1 MRMPFRPSFLVT
13 LLAVALLVGCDK
25 QDSSAAATS
34 AAAPAQEV
42 SIVTLK
48 NEKVTLHRELSG
60 RTHPFLIAEVR
71 PQVSGI
77 IEERLFTEGAL
88 VKQGQSLYQIDN
100 ALYLAEL
107 NSAKASL
114 QRAKASLS
122 SAQRTAKRAKS
133 LRATGAISQQG
144 HDDAITGLEEA
155 QASLAVAQATL
166 QSRQVTLNNARIS
179 APISGKISISEVT
192 RGALVTA
199 NQPQSLATIQQLDPL
214 YIDVTQS
221 SNEWLK
227 LQRQLESGALS
238 RSEDL
243 AVRITLEDGSEY
255 PHAGRMTL
263 TDVTV
268 NQSTGSFALR
278 AEVPNPDHLLL
289 PGMYVRARINMGTR
303 EKGLLVPQRS
313 VARDAR
319 GETFVMLVN
328 DSNEIERR
336 TLVVNQTIGDQWLV
350 DSGVEPGDRVVV
362 AGLQKIRPG
371 ATVTTVQAE

>member
-1 MRMPFRPSFLVT
+1 MHLPFRPTFLVT
-13 LLAVALLVGCDK
+13 LLASALLIGCD
-25 QDSSAAATS
+25 QQGSPTAPS
-34 AAAPAQEV
+34 AAAPIQEV
-42 SIVTLK
+42 SIVTLVSK
-48 NEKVTLHRELSG
+48 PVALHRELSG

-77 IEERLFTEGAL
+77 VEQRLFTEGAL
-88 VKQGQSLYQIDN
+88 VEEGQPLYQLDN

-114 QRAKASLS
+114 QRAEASLS
-122 SAQRTAKRAKS
+122 AAQRVAKRAES

-144 HDDAITGLEEA
+144 YDDAVTGLEEA
-155 QASLAVAQATL
+155 RASLAVAKATV
-166 QSRQVTLNNARIS
+166 QSRQVTLNNARVT

-199 NQPQSLATIQQLDPL
+199 NQPQALTTIQQLDPL

-221 SNEWLK
+221 SAEWLK
-227 LQRQLESGALS
+227 LQRQFESGALS
-238 RSEDL
+238 LSEDV
-243 AVRITLEDGSEY
+243 AVRITLEDGSRY

-263 TDVTV
+263 ADVTV
-268 NQSTGSFALR
+268 NPSTGSFALR

-303 EKGLLVPQRS
+303 EAGLLVPQRS

-319 GETFVMLVN
+319 GDTFVMLVDADN
-328 DSNEIERR
+328 KIERR
-336 TLVVNQTIGDQWLV
+336 TIVVNQALGDQWLV
-350 DSGVEPGDRVVV
+350 DSGVEAGDRIVV

-371 ATVTTVQAE
+371 ATVKTVKAE

>member
-1 MRMPFRPSFLVT
+1 MRLPFRPTFLVT
-13 LLAVALLVGCDK
+13 LLAGTLLVGCDQ
-25 QDSSAAATS
+25 QDSSAAPS
-34 AAAPAQEV
+34 AAAPIQEV
-42 SIVTLK
+42 SIVTLASK
-48 NEKVTLHRELSG
+48 PVTLHRELSG

-71 PQVSGI
+71 PQVSGLV
-77 IEERLFTEGAL
+77 EERLFTEGAL
-88 VKQGQSLYQIDN
+88 VEQGQPLYQLDN

-114 QRAKASLS
+114 QRAEASLS
-122 SAQRTAKRAKS
+122 SAQRIAKRAES

-144 HDDAITGLEEA
+144 YDDAKTGLEEA
-155 QASLAVAQATL
+155 QASLAVAKATL
-166 QSRQVTLNNARIS
+166 QSRQVTFNNARVT
-179 APISGKISISEVT
+179 APISGRISISEVT

-199 NQPQSLATIQQLDPL
+199 NQPQALTTIQQLDPL

-221 SNEWLK
+221 SAEWLK

-238 RSEDL
+238 RSEDV

-255 PHAGRMTL
+255 AHAGRMTL
-263 TDVTV
+263 ADVTV
-268 NQSTGSFALR
+268 NPTTGSFALR
-278 AEVPNPDHLLL
+278 AEVPNPDYLLL

-303 EKGLLVPQRS
+303 AEGLLVPQRS

-328 DSNEIERR
+328 ESNQIERR

-350 DSGVEPGDRVVV
+350 DSGVESGDRIVV

-371 ATVTTVQAE
+371 ATVKTVQAE

>member
-1 MRMPFRPSFLVT
+1 MRMPFRPIFLVT
-13 LLAVALLVGCDK
+13 LVTSVLLVGCDK
-25 QDSSAAATS
+25 QESPAKPSG
-34 AAAPAQEV
+34 AAPAQEV
-42 SIVTLK
+42 SVVTLQ
-48 NEKVTLHRELSG
+48 EQAVSLHRELSG

-77 IEERLFTEGAL
+77 VEQRLFTEGGM
-88 VKQGQSLYQIDN
+88 VEEDQPLYQLNN

-122 SAQRTAKRAKS
+122 SAQRVAKRAKS
-133 LRATGAISQQG
+133 LRETGAISQQG
-144 HDDAITGLEEA
+144 FDDATTGLEEA
-155 QASLAVAQATL
+155 QASLAVAEATV
-166 QSRQVTLNNARIS
+166 QSRQVTLDNARIT
-179 APISGKISISEVT
+179 APISGRIGISEVT

-199 NQPQSLATIQQLDPL
+199 NQPQTLATIQQLDPL

-243 AVRITLEDGSEY
+243 AVRIALEDGSKY
-255 PHAGRMTL
+255 PHSGRMTL
-263 TDVTV
+263 ADVTV
-268 NQSTGSFALR
+268 NQTTGSFALR
-278 AEVPNPDHLLL
+278 IEVPNPEHLLL

-303 EKGLLVPQRS
+303 PEGLLVPQRS
-313 VARDAR
+313 VGRDAR
-319 GETFVMLVN
+319 GDTFVMLV
-328 DSNEIERR
+328 DGSNKVERR
-336 TLVVNQTIGDQWLV
+336 TIVVNQTIGDQWLV
-350 DSGVEPGDRVVV
+350 DSGIEPGDRVVV

-371 ATVTTVQAE
+371 ATVKTVKAE

>member
-1 MRMPFRPSFLVT
+1 MQMPFRPTFLVT
-13 LLAVALLVGCDK
+13 LLASALLVGCD
-25 QDSSAAATS
+25 QEDMPAVPL
-34 AAAPAQEV
+34 AAAPIQEV
-42 SIVTLK
+42 SIVTLVSK
-48 NEKVTLHRELSG
+48 PVALHRELSG

-77 IEERLFTEGAL
+77 VEQRLFTEGAL
-88 VKQGQSLYQIDN
+88 VDEGQPLYQLDN

-122 SAQRTAKRAKS
+122 SAQRVAKRAES

-144 HDDAITGLEEA
+144 YDDAVTGLEEA
-155 QASLAVAQATL
+155 QASLAVAEATL
-166 QSRQVTLNNARIS
+166 QSRQVTLNNARIT
-179 APISGKISISEVT
+179 APIGGRISISEVT

-199 NQPQSLATIQQLDPL
+199 NQPQALTTIQQLNPL

-227 LQRQLESGALS
+227 LKRQLESGALS
-238 RSEDL
+238 RSEDV
-243 AVRITLEDGSEY
+243 AVRITLEDGSPY
-255 PHAGRMTL
+255 PHAGQMTL
-263 TDVTV
+263 ADVTV
-268 NQSTGSFALR
+268 NPTTGSFALR

-303 EKGLLVPQRS
+303 ESGLLVPQRS

-319 GETFVMLVN
+319 GDTFVMLVGADN
-328 DSNEIERR
+328 TVERR
-336 TLVVNQTIGDQWLV
+336 TIVVNQTIGDQWLV
-350 DSGVEPGDRVVV
+350 DSGVEAGDRIVV

-371 ATVTTVQAE
+371 ATVKTIQAE

>member
-1 MRMPFRPSFLVT
+1 MRMPFRPVFLVT
-13 LLAVALLVGCDK
+13 LLASALLVGCDK
-25 QDSSAAATS
+25 QETPAAAPM
-34 AAAPAQEV
+34 AAPAQEV
-42 SIVTLK
+42 SVVTLQTQA
-48 NEKVTLHRELSG
+48 VTLHRELSG

-77 IEERLFTEGAL
+77 VEQRLFTEGAL
-88 VKQGQSLYQIDN
+88 VEEGQPLYQLDN

-122 SAQRTAKRAKS
+122 SAQRVAKRAES

-144 HDDAITGLEEA
+144 YDDAVTGLEEA
-155 QASLAVAQATL
+155 QASLAVAEATV
-166 QSRQVTLNNARIS
+166 QSRQVTLDNARIT
-179 APISGKISISEVT
+179 APISGRISISTVT

-199 NQPQSLATIQQLDPL
+199 NQPQALTTIQQLDPL
-214 YIDVTQS
+214 YIDVNQS
-221 SNEWLK
+221 SNEWLR

-238 RSEDL
+238 RSED
-243 AVRITLEDGSEY
+243 VDVVITLEDGSEY
-255 PHAGRMTL
+255 PHPGRMTL
-263 TDVTV
+263 ADVTV
-268 NQSTGSFALR
+268 NQSTGSFTLR

-303 EKGLLVPQRS
+303 ENGLLVPQRS

-319 GETFVMLVN
+319 GDTFVMLVN
-328 DSNEIERR
+328 GSNQIERR
-336 TLVVNQTIGDQWLV
+336 TIVVNQTLGDQWLV
-350 DSGVEPGDRVVV
+350 DSGLEAGDRVVV

-371 ATVTTVQAE
+371 ATVTTVKAE

>member
-1 MRMPFRPSFLVT
+1 MQMPFRPTFLVT
-13 LLAVALLVGCDK
+13 LLASALLVGCD
-25 QDSSAAATS
+25 QEDMPAVPL
-34 AAAPAQEV
+34 AAAPIQEV
-42 SIVTLK
+42 SIVTLVSK
-48 NEKVTLHRELSG
+48 PVALHRELSG

-77 IEERLFTEGAL
+77 VEQRLFTEGAL
-88 VKQGQSLYQIDN
+88 VDEGQPLYQLDN

-114 QRAKASLS
+114 QRAEASLS
-122 SAQRTAKRAKS
+122 AAQRVAKRAES

-144 HDDAITGLEEA
+144 YDDAVTGLEEA
-155 QASLAVAQATL
+155 RASLALAKATV
-166 QSRQVTLNNARIS
+166 QSRQVTLNNARVT

-199 NQPQSLATIQQLDPL
+199 NQPQALTTIQQLDPL

-221 SNEWLK
+221 SAEWLK
-227 LQRQLESGALS
+227 LQRQFESGALS
-238 RSEDL
+238 LSEDV
-243 AVRITLEDGSEY
+243 AVRITLEDGSRY

-263 TDVTV
+263 ADVTV
-268 NQSTGSFALR
+268 NPSTGSFALR

-303 EKGLLVPQRS
+303 ESGLLVPQRS

-319 GETFVMLVN
+319 GDTFVMLVGADN
-328 DSNEIERR
+328 TVERR
-336 TLVVNQTIGDQWLV
+336 TIVVNQTIGDQWLV
-350 DSGVEPGDRVVV
+350 DSGVEAGDRIVV

-371 ATVTTVQAE
+371 ATVKTIQAE